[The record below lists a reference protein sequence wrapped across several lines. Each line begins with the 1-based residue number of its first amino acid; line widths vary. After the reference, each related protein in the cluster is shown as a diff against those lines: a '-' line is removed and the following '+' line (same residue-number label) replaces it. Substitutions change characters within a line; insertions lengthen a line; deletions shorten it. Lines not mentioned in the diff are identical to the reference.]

1 MNHITLQLT
10 DALSTRLWNVAQ
22 REAISEADLILEA
35 LKKYLEKSAY
45 DSDIAPHIVSANSLT
60 KET

>member
-10 DALSTRLWNVAQ
+10 DALSTRLSNVAQ

-45 DSDIAPHIVSANSLT
+45 YSDIAPHIVSANSLT